1 MKRKKKKTKMLSQV
15 ELMNQCRDRSV
26 RPRATVFETKKQK
39 LQRRSNAKNGK
50 FGWRTELMKEN
61 SLYY

>member
-26 RPRATVFETKKQK
+26 RPRATIEKAELVRIQ
-39 LQRRSNAKNGK
+39 NDI
-50 FGWRTELMKEN
+50 RTME
-61 SLYY
+61 